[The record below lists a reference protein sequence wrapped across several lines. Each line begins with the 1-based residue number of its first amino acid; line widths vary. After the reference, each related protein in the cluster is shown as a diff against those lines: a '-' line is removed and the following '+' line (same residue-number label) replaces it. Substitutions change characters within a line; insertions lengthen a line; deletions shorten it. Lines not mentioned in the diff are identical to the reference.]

1 MNSQIIGQFEKL
13 IKQIQSD
20 IDNSRMKEDTI
31 KHSFR
36 LKQIRHALK
45 VIQEYKY
52 PIKKGSDLAEFKGI
66 GKGTI
71 SRIDE
76 ILKTG
81 KLSELTIT
89 SKYEQQQL
97 AIEELEQIF
106 GIGYVTA
113 KDLVVNENITSIP
126 ELKIKY
132 EQGKI
137 VLPPQIQMGLKY
149 YGVFQEHIPRKETD
163 SINNLLQKVG
173 KQIDKK
179 LIVTISGSYRREK
192 PFSNDIDVLV
202 SHSTNYIH
210 KFIDKLKKKKFII
223 DDLTPEY
230 DVKYM
235 GYCKYKYNPVRRL
248 DVKYVP
254 PESYYT
260 ALVHFTG
267 SVYFNTQIR
276 ELAKHLGYK
285 LNEYGLYQI
294 KNDVLIKLQIN
305 SEKDIFDILGLEY
318 IEPKLR
324 N

>member
-1 MNSQIIGQFEKL
+1 MNSQIIEQFQKL
-13 IKQIQSD
+13 IKQIKFD
-20 IDNSRMKEDTI
+20 IDNAPTKEDTI

-36 LKQIRHALK
+36 LKQISHALK
-45 VIQEYKY
+45 IIKEYKS
-52 PIKKGSDLAEFKGI
+52 PIKKGSDLADIKGI
-66 GKGTI
+66 GKGTM

-81 KLSELTIT
+81 KLAELKYDN
-89 SKYEQQQL
+89 KYEQQQL
-97 AIEELEQIF
+97 AIEELQQIF

-113 KDLVVNENITSIP
+113 KDLVLNENITSVK
-126 ELKIKY
+126 ELKTKY

-137 VLPPQIQMGLKY
+137 ELPSQIQMGLKY

-163 SINNLLQKVG
+163 SINELLQKVG
-173 KQIDKK
+173 KKIDKK

-192 PFSNDIDVLV
+192 PFSNDIDILL
-202 SHSTNYIH
+202 SHSKNYIH
-210 KFIDKLKKKKFII
+210 KFVETLKKIKFII

-235 GYCKYKYNPVRRL
+235 GYCKYKDNPVRRI
-248 DVKYVP
+248 DIKYVP
-254 PESYYT
+254 IESYYT

-267 SVYFNTQIR
+267 SLYFNTQIR

-294 KNDVLIKLQIN
+294 KDDKLIKLEIK

-324 N
+324 E